1 MTAGNDE
8 RRFACTAC
16 GRCCDKGPE
25 MELGEATALAG
36 TFLTSLLFKVHSL
49 PLDDRSDR
57 ARQWWLLQGSRIPV
71 RPALEEQRRHLGLF
85 ASRRQADRRRDR
97 QIFLTISATVD
108 DGGRASCPALH
119 DDRCGIYDSRP
130 LTCRTVPLHYS
141 RPPSTLAR
149 YLDRFAGTEGYRCD
163 TGADA
168 PLILAGNRIADDGIR
183 AQRDEAVRLARADRA
198 WKDRLLAL
206 MDDERLAAAAGLP
219 SYEDVVRNSDD
230 GYASQV
236 PMVVA
241 WRVAE
246 REGMMSSPALGI
258 ACRGQAALIRAEI
271 AAGPHGDRLQD
282 LLGNLLVYE
291 QELARLGATTPPVA
305 SPA

>member
-1 MTAGNDE
+1 MTAGKDE

-25 MELGEATALAG
+25 MELGEASALAG
-36 TFLTSLLFKVHSL
+36 AFLLSLLFKVHSL

-57 ARQWWLLQGSRIPV
+57 AKRWWSAQGSRIPV
-71 RPALEEQRRHLGLF
+71 RPALEEQRKHLGLF

-97 QIFLTISATVD
+97 QIALTISATVD
-108 DGGRASCPALH
+108 DDGRSSCPALR

-149 YLDRFAGTEGYRCD
+149 YLDHFAGTEGYRCD

-168 PLILAGNRIADDGIR
+168 PLILAGHRIVDDGIR
-183 AQRDEAVRLARADRA
+183 AHRDEAVRLARADRA

-206 MDDERLAAAAGLP
+206 MDDDRLAAAAGLP
-219 SYEDVVRNSDD
+219 SYEDVLRDSDH

-246 REGMMSSPALGI
+246 REGMMSAEALGA
-258 ACRGQAALIRAEI
+258 ACRGQAALIRAEV
-271 AAGPHGDRLQD
+271 AVGPPGDRLQE
-282 LLGNLLVYE
+282 LLGHLLVYE
-291 QELARLGATTPPVA
+291 RELARLGAAAPLAA

>member
-1 MTAGNDE
+1 
-8 RRFACTAC
+8 
-16 GRCCDKGPE
+16 

-36 TFLTSLLFKVHSL
+36 TFVMSLLFKVHSL

-57 ARQWWLLQGSRIPV
+57 AKAWWQAQDSRIPV

-97 QIFLTISATVD
+97 QTFLTISAMVD
-108 DGGRASCPALH
+108 DDGRASCPALR

-130 LTCRTVPLHYS
+130 ATCRTVPLHYS
-141 RPPSTLAR
+141 RPPSTLAA
-149 YLDRFAGTEGYRCD
+149 YLDRFAGTSGYRCD
-163 TGADA
+163 TGPEA
-168 PLILAGNRIADDGIR
+168 PPILAGNHVVDAGIR
-183 AQRDEAVRLARADRA
+183 AQRDEAVRLAQADRG
-198 WKDRLLAL
+198 WKAHLLAR
-206 MDDERLAAAAGLP
+206 MDDARLAVAAGLP
-219 SYEDVVRNSDD
+219 SYDDVLRNSDD

-246 REGMMSSPALGI
+246 REGLMSSETLAF

-271 AAGPHGDRLQD
+271 AAGPPGDRLQE
-282 LLGNLLVYE
+282 LLGTLLVYE
-291 QELARLGATTPPVA
+291 QELARLGAAARPLA
-305 SPA
+305 SQA